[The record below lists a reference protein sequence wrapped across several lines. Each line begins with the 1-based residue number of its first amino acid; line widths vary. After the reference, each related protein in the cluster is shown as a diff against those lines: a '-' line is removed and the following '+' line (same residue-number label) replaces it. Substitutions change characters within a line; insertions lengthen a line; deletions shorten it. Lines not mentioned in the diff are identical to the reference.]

1 MPSRSDL
8 GEGHVGIEVL
18 DHNDDRTP
26 RGHRGWHVRKECA
39 VKARNH
45 LWVASAL
52 PHSEGIAYKPLAV
65 KSRCARR
72 WGGWGRLS
80 VDGPRQHNSDQNEDL
95 WGGGPP
101 TLQGGARSS
110 PRPDT
115 ARDSRRTTT
124 CTNGGRK
131 PNISQCMPGAALAGR
146 CAGRPRPK
154 CQPSSRI
161 GENPPYGMIGR
172 AEETTASFEARVRA
186 STLPDGGGR
195 EVTRVPT
202 AKCASRKLVRS
213 SRCKSGPSKE

>member
-1 MPSRSDL
+1 MKAWKVKAPGGWAVQSDPYRGASKLAGRSRCVNQEAPKYVPRVKRIAGETGVPSRSDL

-80 VDGPRQHNSDQNEDL
+80 LDGPRQHNSDQNEDL

-115 ARDSRRTTT
+115 ARESRRTTT

-131 PNISQCMPGAALAGR
+131 PNISQCMPGAALAG
-146 CAGRPRPK
+146 
-154 CQPSSRI
+154 
-161 GENPPYGMIGR
+161 
-172 AEETTASFEARVRA
+172 
-186 STLPDGGGR
+186 
-195 EVTRVPT
+195 
-202 AKCASRKLVRS
+202 
-213 SRCKSGPSKE
+213 